1 MDNIEIPASIQP
13 GDHSDVLV
21 AANTQLVEKG
31 RTMSIDEALSHGI
44 LFMQTGDCLGRPR
57 ILSTDSVDYTQMLY
71 GNEDEE
77 VVEKVR
83 KDRKANKHTKP
94 YSFLYAHCDKTSY
107 AAAVKNG
114 IPAAPS
120 KGMFLLLVF

>member
-44 LFMQTGDCLGRPR
+44 RFMSTGDCLGRPR

>member
-1 MDNIEIPASIQP
+1 
-13 GDHSDVLV
+13 
-21 AANTQLVEKG
+21 
-31 RTMSIDEALSHGI
+31 MS
-44 LFMQTGDCLGRPR
+44 TGDCLGRPR

-120 KGMFLLLVF
+120 KGMSLLLVF